1 MSKKCFH
8 EIGEDALDD
17 DGCCIGCGLA
27 AEYLAKMNCCGTDVD
42 KSCVRF
48 ANDIHGRID
57 YFRQEFDISYA
68 EVIGMLEII
77 KQDMYMEIGK
87 VDDES

>member
-1 MSKKCFH
+1 MKQNRCFH
-8 EIGEDALDD
+8 EVGVEALDD
-17 DGCCIGCGLA
+17 DGCCGKCGLA
-27 AEYLAKMNCCGTDVD
+27 AEYLSKINCCGKDVN

-77 KQDMYMEIGK
+77 KQDMYVELSN
-87 VDDES
+87 EN